1 MNKIITNKIK
11 NSPHLS
17 GVYLFFNK
25 KEVVYVG
32 KANDL
37 NSRLKSYLDNKIK
50 KNQTIDIYANNLK

>member
-37 NSRLKSYLDNKIK
+37 NSRLKSYLNNKIK